1 LKKSALNSLSC
12 CRIQRPVLPNRM
24 TLVSDM
30 HICTF
35 LHILMFLLASSQQVL
50 EVSTAIASPAGFQ
63 KQRDAD

>member
-1 LKKSALNSLSC
+1 
-12 CRIQRPVLPNRM
+12 M